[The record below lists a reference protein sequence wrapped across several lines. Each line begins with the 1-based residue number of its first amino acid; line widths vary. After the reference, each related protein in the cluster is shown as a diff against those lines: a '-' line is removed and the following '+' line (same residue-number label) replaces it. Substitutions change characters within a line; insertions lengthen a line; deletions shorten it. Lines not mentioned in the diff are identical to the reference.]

1 MDSFVLNL
9 FLGSA
14 HKVADSGL
22 SVFSPVSLYVINLH
36 VKKSAVEAVEKWH
49 QEILL
54 ALEPKV
60 AVGIVVAPSIGSCLS
75 KHKEVFCAC
84 NKSQSN
90 ESSEED

>member
-1 MDSFVLNL
+1 VDGFVFNL

-14 HKVADSGL
+14 HKVADSCF
-22 SVFSPVSLYVINLH
+22 SIFSPVSFYIIDLH

-49 QEILL
+49 QEVLL

-60 AVGIVVAPSIGSCLS
+60 AVSIVVAPSIGSCLS
-75 KHKEVFCAC
+75 KHEEVFCAG
-84 NKSQSN
+84 NEPEGN